1 MNITTTTTTK
11 FKKMGLIPV
20 FSLDNIQDIDPLL
33 EIFQKVGIECIEVTF
48 RNTKTPELL
57 QKLKENYPEF
67 CYGVGTVRSVE
78 NLKIAFDTKAKFIVT
93 PGFSEPLAQKI
104 NDMGIEAY
112 FPGINSTFGMEKA
125 LEYGLTTLKFFP
137 AEVSGGIGFL
147 KAMKGPY
154 PDVQFIPTG
163 GIHLGNLAD
172 YLKLPNV
179 LAVGGSFLAPSEL
192 IKHNQWE
199 KINDVCK
206 EAVQIYKSIRGE

>member
-1 MNITTTTTTK
+1 MNITAK

-20 FSLDNIQDIDPLL
+20 FSLDNIQDIDRLL
-33 EIFQKVGIECIEVTF
+33 DIFQKVGIECIEVTF
-48 RNTKTPELL
+48 RNPKTPELL
-57 QKLKENYPEF
+57 QKLKEKYPDF

-78 NLKIAFDTKAKFIVT
+78 NLNVALDTNAKFIVT
-93 PGFSEPLAQKI
+93 PGFREPFTRIIQERNIK
-104 NDMGIEAY
+104 AY

-163 GIHLGNLAD
+163 GIHLGNLEN

-179 LAVGGSFLAPSEL
+179 LAVGGSFLAPSEF

-199 KINDVCK
+199 KITDVCK
-206 EAVQIYKSIRGE
+206 KAVQIYQSIRG

>member
-1 MNITTTTTTK
+1 MNITAK

-20 FSLDNIQDIDPLL
+20 FSLDNIHDIVSLL

-48 RNTKTPELL
+48 RNPKTPELL
-57 QKLKENYPEF
+57 QKLKEEYPDF
-67 CYGVGTVRSVE
+67 CYGVGTVRSLE
-78 NLKIAFDTKAKFIVT
+78 NLQIAFDTNAKFIVT
-93 PGFSEPLAQKI
+93 PGFSEPLIQKI
-104 NDMGIEAY
+104 KEKEFKAF

-163 GIHLGNLAD
+163 GIHLGNLAK
-172 YLKLPNV
+172 YLKLSNV
-179 LAVGGSFLAPSEL
+179 SAVGGSFLAPSSL
-192 IKHNQWE
+192 IKEKQWD
-199 KINDVCK
+199 KIHDICK
-206 EAVQIYKSIRGE
+206 QAVEIYQSIRGE